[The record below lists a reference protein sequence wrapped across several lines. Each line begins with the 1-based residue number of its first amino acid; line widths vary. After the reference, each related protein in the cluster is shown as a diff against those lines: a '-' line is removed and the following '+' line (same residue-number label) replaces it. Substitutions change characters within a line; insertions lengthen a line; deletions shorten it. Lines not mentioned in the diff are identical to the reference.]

1 MKNKLP
7 SCLYKLQRTICRK
20 NSQFWNFH
28 YYSIMHLGMFLNTWI
43 PATPGKALFLSS
55 QNSWSFSGIV
65 AGTVSGRGADG
76 EVTGMAFFNSF
87 TLQYVSMR
95 WISQNTQNQT
105 SIFWTGNF
113 GQYDKRTG
121 TIISEVFYVK
131 NCCERNLQLENMP
144 DLYWQDGQW
153 WRLSNDKMR
162 KQKNEQISGKMHTI
176 RWVLKWWLFWR
187 GGLNR
192 SSPVCTFTQN
202 SEGLH
207 ANFPCWPSYSF
218 LE

>member
-7 SCLYKLQRTICRK
+7 SCLYKLQRTISRK
-20 NSQFWNFH
+20 NLQFWNFH
-28 YYSIMHLGMFLNTWI
+28 YDSIMHLGMFLITWI

-76 EVTGMAFFNSF
+76 EVTGMPFFNSF

-105 SIFWTGNF
+105 SIFLTGNF

-121 TIISEVFYVK
+121 TIISEVSMLRIPVK
-131 NCCERNLQLENMP
+131 ETRNWKICLIYTDEMGSGGG
-144 DLYWQDGQW
+144 YQW
-153 WRLSNDKMR
+153 HDKMR

-176 RWVLKWWLFWR
+176 IKWF
-187 GGLNR
+187 
-192 SSPVCTFTQN
+192 
-202 SEGLH
+202 
-207 ANFPCWPSYSF
+207 
-218 LE
+218 

>member
-1 MKNKLP
+1 
-7 SCLYKLQRTICRK
+7 
-20 NSQFWNFH
+20 
-28 YYSIMHLGMFLNTWI
+28 MHLGMFLNTWI
-43 PATPGKALFLSS
+43 PATPGKAMFLSS

-65 AGTVSGRGADG
+65 AGTVRGRGADG
-76 EVTGMAFFNSF
+76 EVTGMPFFNSF

-105 SIFWTGNF
+105 SIFLTGNF

-121 TIISEVFYVK
+121 TISEVSMLRIPVK
-131 NCCERNLQLENMP
+131 ETCNWKICLIYTDEMGNGGG
-144 DLYWQDGQW
+144 YQW
-153 WRLSNDKMR
+153 HVKMR

-176 RWVLKWWLFWR
+176 RWVLKRWLFWR

-192 SSPVCTFTQN
+192 SSPVRTFTRN